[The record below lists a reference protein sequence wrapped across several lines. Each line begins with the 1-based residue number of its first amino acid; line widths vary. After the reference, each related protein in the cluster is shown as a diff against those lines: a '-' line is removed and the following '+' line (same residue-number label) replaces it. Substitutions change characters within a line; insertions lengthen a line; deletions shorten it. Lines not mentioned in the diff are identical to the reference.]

1 MGGMC
6 ALRSARRSV
15 VLLLALLA
23 AVAILVASGPTTRAD
38 AAPKA
43 GESRISVPLYSA
55 GAASDGKAL
64 YLSRVGFSGPGLV
77 NAYSIPEGVLLRQNS
92 VYPGMLF
99 DLEADPQ
106 RDRIFAADGWG
117 VHVYRGSDMSYLT
130 YLDVGA
136 SIADMAFE
144 PRSGRLFVGV
154 RGLNVAGDRAVLV
167 MDPTSGAR
175 VAEIATGAVYATN
188 LAVDTDR
195 GAVLVGEHGRIRIFD
210 GATLAVLADI
220 TSPLAA
226 SDSFYAVDGDT
237 IYVAGKRT
245 EVVTAIDAA
254 SGETLASQ
262 TIGRASAL
270 ALSPKGPFLW
280 VAHRAAS
287 AGCEEIALTCPYV
300 VSKLN
305 VKNMRVQWTG
315 SEALLD
321 YPYPQY
327 HRLTLVGRK
336 VVFTAFRSE
345 EALVY

>member
-1 MGGMC
+1 MAGIH
-6 ALRSARRSV
+6 ALKPVRRSI
-15 VLLLALLA
+15 VLLLTFIA
-23 AVAILVASGPTTRAD
+23 AMAILVASGPATRAD

-43 GESRISVPLYSA
+43 GDSRMPVPLYSA

-77 NAYSIPEGVLLRQNS
+77 NAYSVPDGALLRQNS

-99 DLEADPQ
+99 DLEADPAT
-106 RDRIFAADGWG
+106 DRIFAADSTG
-117 VHVYRGSDMSYLT
+117 VHVYRGSDMSYIT
-130 YLDVGA
+130 YIDVGA
-136 SIADMAFE
+136 SIADIAFE
-144 PRSGRLFVGV
+144 PTSGRLFVGV
-154 RGLNVAGDRAVLV
+154 RGLNVAGDRAVFV
-167 MDPTSGAR
+167 VDPATGAR

-188 LAVDTDR
+188 LAVDTRR
-195 GAVLVGEHGRIRIFD
+195 GAVLVGEHGRVRIFD

-226 SDSFYAVDGDT
+226 SDSFYALDGNT

-254 SGETLASQ
+254 SGEILASR
-262 TIGRASAL
+262 TVGRASAL
-270 ALSPKGPFLW
+270 ALSPQGPFLW
-280 VAHRAAS
+280 VAHRSPSAA
-287 AGCEEIALTCPYV
+287 CEEIAPTCPYV
-300 VSKLN
+300 ISKLN

-345 EALVY
+345 EALVH